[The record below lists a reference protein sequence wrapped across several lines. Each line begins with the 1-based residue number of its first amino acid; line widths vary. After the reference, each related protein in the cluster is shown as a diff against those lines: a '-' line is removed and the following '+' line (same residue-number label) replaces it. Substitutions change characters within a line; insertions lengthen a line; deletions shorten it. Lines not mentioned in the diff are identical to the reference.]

1 MRVATSAI
9 LRRRRV
15 LATINASP
23 CYGRNDVAKQN
34 LTEVVQ
40 PKAKRVEEKM
50 QCGEKIIFPPI
61 EVPLI

>member
-1 MRVATSAI
+1 
-9 LRRRRV
+9 V